1 MAERG
6 RTHSKFGVLE
16 RQEVQ
21 VHVGH
26 LPLQVIVPV
35 YDHNL
40 LASSKKLV
48 PSNHSCSL
56 VPLH

>member
-1 MAERG
+1 MAARG
-6 RTHSKFGVLE
+6 RTHSKFGILE

-26 LPLQVIVPV
+26 LPLQVVVPV

-40 LASSKKLV
+40 LTSS
-48 PSNHSCSL
+48 
-56 VPLH
+56 